1 MNEEISQLTL
11 SYELLYLIQ
20 WLVENEPDQLKNM
33 IAQAFNSGLKDTFK
47 TMYLSEQTASDAMH
61 YSIIDFLGLLEI
73 LLHEVTEE
81 QQMQEL
87 VHKKLL
93 PAIDH
98 IDGIEYPAQL
108 VQSSLEKVSSKLEKN
123 PTKNPQEL
131 LFQELLKNWNPSK
144 KTAY

>member
-20 WLVENEPDQLKNM
+20 WLVENEPDQLKEI
-33 IAQAFNSGLKDTFK
+33 IAQAFNSGLKDKFK
-47 TMYLSEQTASDAMH
+47 KMYMTEQAASDSMH

-87 VHKKLL
+87 LHKRLL

-98 IDGIEYPAQL
+98 IDGAEYPAQL

-131 LFQELLKNWNPSK
+131 LFQELLRNWNPSK
-144 KTAY
+144 KMPN

>member
-20 WLVENEPDQLKNM
+20 WLVENEPDQLKE
-33 IAQAFNSGLKDTFK
+33 IITQAFNSGLKEKFK
-47 TMYLSEQTASDAMH
+47 KIYMTEQVASDSMH

-98 IDGIEYPAQL
+98 IDGAEYPAQL

-131 LFQELLKNWNPSK
+131 VFQELLRSWNPSK
-144 KTAY
+144 KTAN

>member
-20 WLVENEPDQLKNM
+20 WLVENEPDQLKE
-33 IAQAFNSGLKDTFK
+33 IIVQALNAGLKEKFK
-47 TMYLSEQTASDAMH
+47 KMYMPEQTAADAMH
-61 YSIIDFLGLLEI
+61 YSIIDFLSLLEI

-98 IDGIEYPAQL
+98 IDAAEYPAQL

-131 LFQELLKNWNPSK
+131 LFQELLRNWNPSK
-144 KTAY
+144 KTPN